1 MAQDSSGQRDAAH
14 GREEMLMSATHP
26 DRAVRKTGPATE
38 SDTGAAGR
46 AQLRKNSQLTLP
58 AAVRQALHI
67 EEGDEVEF
75 QMTAAGEVVLRGL
88 TTIPADQRWFWTE
101 QWQAGEREASE
112 QIARGEVTT
121 HESVDD
127 MFAHLA
133 D

>member
-1 MAQDSSGQRDAAH
+1 MDDVTPP
-14 GREEMLMSATHP
+14 RET
-26 DRAVRKTGPATE
+26 RKAVTMTE
-38 SDTGAAGR
+38 GHAVAGR

-58 AAVRQALHI
+58 ATVRQALHI

-75 QMTAAGEVVLRGL
+75 QVTASGEVVLRGL

-112 QIARGEVTT
+112 QIARGEVTI
-121 HESVDD
+121 HDSVDD
-127 MFAHLA
+127 MFAHLT